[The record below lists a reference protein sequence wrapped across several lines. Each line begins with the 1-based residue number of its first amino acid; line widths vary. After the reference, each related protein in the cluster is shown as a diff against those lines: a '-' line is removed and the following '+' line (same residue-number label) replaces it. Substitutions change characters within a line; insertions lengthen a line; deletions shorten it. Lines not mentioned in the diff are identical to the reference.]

1 MKAVGVVVEYNPF
14 HNGHLYH
21 LESAKEISGS
31 DIVIAAMSGSF
42 LQRGEPALVSKW
54 ARAEMAL
61 LNGVDI
67 VFELPYK
74 FSTQKAE
81 IFARGAVSIL
91 DAAGCSSLCFGS
103 ESGEAGAF
111 EKTAVYLEGKKEAY
125 DILIKKYSK
134 TGVSYPK
141 ASSLALAELNPPAGT
156 IPLSQPNNILGY
168 HYVKSISS
176 INSGMKPLTVRRKN
190 ANYHDEDFSSAT
202 IASATSLRKA
212 LFSGRADLDEIKQY
226 IPAPTAAALSE
237 YIEKFGRL
245 HQWESY
251 WPLLKYRLLQSSP
264 TEIRMVYEAEEGLEN
279 RLFEAARK
287 SVSFQEF
294 MENVK
299 TKRYTWTRIQRLCT
313 HVLVNAKKEDMA
325 AENQGAGYLRL
336 LGMTENGRRYLNKNK
351 GSFSLPL
358 ISKLSSFSGQDINL
372 DIKASAVYSLG
383 LSESRGQKLLEME
396 YSQPP
401 LLIEKG

>member
-1 MKAVGVVVEYNPF
+1 MKAVGIVVEYNPF

-21 LESAKEISGS
+21 LESAKEITGA
-31 DIVIAAMSGSF
+31 DIAIAAMSGSF

-54 ARAEMAL
+54 ARTKMAL

-81 IFARGAVSIL
+81 LFARGAVSIL
-91 DAAGCSSLCFGS
+91 DAAGCSHLCFGS

-111 EKTAVYLEGKKEAY
+111 EKTAAFIDANRPAY
-125 DILIKKYSK
+125 DGLIKKYSK
-134 TGVSYPK
+134 TGVSYPR
-141 ASSLALAELNPPAGT
+141 AASLAFADLNPPPDT

-176 INSGMKPLTVRRKN
+176 LNSRMKPMTVRRKN

-212 LFSGRADLDEIKQY
+212 LFAGDSGLEGIGRY
-226 IPAPTAAALSE
+226 IPGQTRKILLE
-237 YIEKFGRL
+237 YMGEFGGF
-245 HQWESY
+245 HNWESY
-251 WPLLKYRLLQSSP
+251 WPFLKYRLLQSSP
-264 TEIRMVYEAEEGLEN
+264 EDLGTIYEAEEGLEN
-279 RLFEAARK
+279 RLVEAARR
-287 SVSFQEF
+287 SANFQEF
-294 MENVK
+294 MEFAK

-313 HVLVNAKKEDMA
+313 HVLVNAKKEEMA
-325 AENQGAGYLRL
+325 ADSTGASYLRL
-336 LGMTENGRRYLNKNK
+336 LGMTEKGRSYLNMHK
-351 GSFSLPL
+351 GTLGLPL
-358 ISKLSSFSGQDINL
+358 VSKLSSFPGTEINL
-372 DIKASAVYSLG
+372 DIRASAVYSLG
-383 LSESRGQKLLEME
+383 IPGTPGQNLLEME

-401 LLIEKG
+401 VLIEKG

>member
-21 LESAKEISGS
+21 LQSAKEVSGA
-31 DIVIAAMSGSF
+31 DIAIAVMSGSF

-54 ARAEMAL
+54 ARAKMAL

-81 IFARGAVSIL
+81 IFAHGAVSIL
-91 DAAGCSSLCFGS
+91 DAAGCSFLCFGS

-111 EKTAVYLEGKKEAY
+111 EKTVGFIEGKREAY

-141 ASSLALAELNPPAGT
+141 AASLALAELNPPAET

-168 HYVKSISS
+168 HYVRSISFLGS
-176 INSGMKPLTVRRKN
+176 RMKPITVKRKN

-212 LFSGRADLDEIKQY
+212 LFSMETSLEGIKQY
-226 IPAPTAAALSE
+226 IPIPTMAVLRE
-237 YIEKFGRL
+237 YKGNFGRF
-245 HQWESY
+245 HHWESY
-251 WPLLKYRLLQSSP
+251 WPFLKYRLLQSSP
-264 TEIRMVYEAEEGLEN
+264 NEIRTVYEAEEGLEN
-279 RLFEAARK
+279 RLVDAARR

-294 MENVK
+294 MEYAK
-299 TKRYTWTRIQRLCT
+299 TKRYTWARIQRLCT
-313 HVLVNAKKEDMA
+313 HLLVNAKKEEMA
-325 AENQGAGYLRL
+325 EDINGAGYLRL
-336 LGMTENGRRYLNKNK
+336 LGMTEDGRRYLNKHK
-351 GSFSLPL
+351 GSFGIPL
-358 ISKLSSFSGQDINL
+358 VSKLSSFSSPEINL
-372 DIKASAVYSLG
+372 DIRASAIYSLG
-383 LSESRGQKLLEME
+383 LSGASGQKLLEME

-401 LLIEKG
+401 LFIKKG

>member
-1 MKAVGVVVEYNPF
+1 MKAVGLVVEYNPF

-21 LESAKEISGS
+21 LESAKEVSGA

-54 ARAEMAL
+54 ARAKMAL

-81 IFARGAVSIL
+81 IFASGAVSIL
-91 DAAGCSSLCFGS
+91 DAAGCAYLCFGS

-111 EKTAVYLEGKKEAY
+111 VKTIDFIEGKRAEY
-125 DILIKKYSK
+125 DDLIKKYSK

-141 ASSLALAELNPPAGT
+141 ATALALAELNPPEET

-176 INSGMKPLTVRRKN
+176 LGSKMKPLTVKRKN

-212 LFSGRADLDEIKQY
+212 LFSGGTSLEGIGQF
-226 IPAPTAAALSE
+226 IPAPSRAVLREYSE
-237 YIEKFGRL
+237 NFGGF
-245 HQWESY
+245 HHWESY
-251 WPLLKYRLLQSSP
+251 WPFLKYRLLQSSP
-264 TEIRMVYEAEEGLEN
+264 IEIRTVYEAEEGLEN
-279 RLFEAARK
+279 RLVEAARR
-287 SVSFQEF
+287 SENFQEF
-294 MENVK
+294 MERAK

-313 HVLVNAKKEDMA
+313 HVLVNAKKEEMA
-325 AENQGAGYLRL
+325 EHNKEVGYLRL
-336 LGMTENGRRYLNKNK
+336 LGMTENGRRYLNKHK
-351 GSFSLPL
+351 GSFGIPL
-358 ISKLSSFSGQDINL
+358 VSKLSSFSSPEINL
-372 DIKASAVYSLG
+372 DIRASAIYSLG
-383 LSESRGQKLLEME
+383 LLGNSGQKLLEME

-401 LLIEKG
+401 ILIEKG